1 MDEKRVVLPPR
12 HRNGMIKPTER
23 HRLAL
28 ALRLALVLGVL
39 AGLAA
44 LRERPA
50 LAQPA
55 DDSGRADAIA
65 QLSAPLAPARE
76 LAITIM
82 LKRRN
87 QSALEDLIKAQQDPA
102 SPSYHQWLTPAD
114 FAARFG
120 PADDQLERVTGWL
133 TANGFT
139 VDSIALGNRLIRAHA
154 AAAAAAAALDVKF
167 AASPDGHLFANLN
180 DPYLPAAVASLIEW
194 VGGLDNLKAKVTYA
208 HVTAPKP
215 RVDINDGGNA
225 FGPPDIYSFY
235 DESPL
240 LDADPVIDGSNT
252 DCVAVIEDS
261 GIDQASTDV
270 FNTQFNLPAFDYSLS
285 SGTNFQT
292 VFADSSD
299 PGINSDQIEALLD
312 LEYVHAL
319 APGANIINYIG
330 DNQRASLTGLGF
342 LDAAYDAIDQNRCG
356 TISISYGICG
366 ASAGFVKEVDSVF
379 EQGAAQGQSIFI
391 ASGDEGAAAL
401 KFSPKQDTCVVA
413 KQRGVEPLESS
424 PHVTSVG
431 GTMFTPDYNDDGDN
445 VGRVAESVWNDSSG
459 AGSGGRGTIF
469 KKPAYQKG
477 VTPKDNSRDVPDIAF
492 GASPISPGF
501 YFGYSN
507 PNGDSSSV
515 QCCIGGTSVGAPS
528 WAGISMLIQQ
538 ELGARSGLFNT
549 KLYQL
554 GPSEASAGIHDVTAG
569 NNSYNG
575 VKGFAAVRG
584 YDQASG
590 WGTPDIADFVAA
602 FIAP

>member
-1 MDEKRVVLPPR
+1 MKNGSFCRGR
-12 HRNGMIKPTER
+12 HQNRMAKPIVR
-23 HRLAL
+23 HGLAL
-28 ALRLALVLGVL
+28 SLKLALVLGL
-39 AGLAA
+39 LGGLVG
-44 LRERPA
+44 LRDQPA
-50 LAQPA
+50 LAEPA
-55 DDSGRADAIA
+55 DDSGRAEAIA
-65 QLSAPLAPARE
+65 QLSAPIAPDRE

-87 QSALEDLIKAQQDPA
+87 QTALEDLIQAEQDPS
-102 SPSYHQWLTPAD
+102 SPSYHQWLTPDD
-114 FAARFG
+114 FASRFG
-120 PADDQLERVTGWL
+120 PTEDQLERITGWL
-133 TANGFT
+133 AANGFT
-139 VDSIALGNRLIRAHA
+139 VDSVALGNRLIRAHA
-154 AAAAAAAALDVKF
+154 AAATAAPALGVKF
-167 AASPDGHLFANLN
+167 VASSDGRLFANLN
-180 DPYLPAAVASLIEW
+180 DPHLPAAVAGLVEW
-194 VGGLDNLKAKVTYA
+194 VGGLDNLKAQVTYA
-208 HVTAPKP
+208 HLAAPRP
-215 RVDINDGGNA
+215 RVDVSNGGNA

-240 LDADPVIDGSNT
+240 LGADPVIDGSNT

-261 GIDQASTDV
+261 DIDQASTDV
-270 FNTQFNLPAFDYSLS
+270 FNSQFDLPAFDYSLS
-285 SGTNFQT
+285 SGTDFQT
-292 VFADSSD
+292 VFADTSD

-319 APGANIINYIG
+319 APGATIVNYIG
-330 DNQRASLTGLGF
+330 DNQHASATGLGF
-342 LDAAYDAIDQNRCG
+342 LDAAYKAIDQNRCG

-366 ASAGFVKEVDSVF
+366 ASASFVKEVDSVF
-379 EQGAAQGQSIFI
+379 EQGVAQGQSIFI
-391 ASGDEGAAAL
+391 ASGDEGAANL
-401 KFSPKQDTCVVA
+401 KFSAKDETCVVG

-431 GTMFTPDYNDDGDN
+431 GTMFTPDYNDDGNN

-459 AGSGGRGTIF
+459 ASSGGRGTIF

-538 ELGARSGLFNT
+538 ELGGRPGLLNT

-554 GPSEASAGIHDVTAG
+554 GPSEASAGIQDVTTG

-575 VKGFAAVRG
+575 VKGYAAVRG

-590 WGTPDIADFVAA
+590 WGTPDIANFVAA